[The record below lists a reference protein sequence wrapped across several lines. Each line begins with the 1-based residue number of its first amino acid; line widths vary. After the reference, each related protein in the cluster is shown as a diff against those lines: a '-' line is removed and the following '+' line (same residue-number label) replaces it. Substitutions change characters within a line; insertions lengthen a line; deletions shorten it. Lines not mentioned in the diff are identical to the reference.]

1 MKLNTH
7 LNLNQRVLKVVG
19 FNWNAEKLKFSQ
31 ILFTFPT
38 LLIFCSSLVLTYLDP
53 RQALVSSN
61 IDSQVF
67 HLIYHTRTLLFLTTL
82 IVHISLSLF
91 HRRSERLKFFEAF
104 VMYDKIVEKHIIERN
119 LMKEQ
124 RRAKIIMGA
133 SILYHLVLLV
143 SFTILE
149 DIVNADLF
157 HIFIDYP
164 RDYIYVLGEFFIF
177 QNQSF
182 LNSLMYSMSKQL
194 KATNKGILNKKL
206 KPQKILLY
214 KLKLFKIINLFNRSF
229 GLLVLFEVFRSF
241 INLTS
246 YLYLI
251 IAKIVVNGAAM
262 DLMWLL
268 VTQINNL
275 GTNLASCKLF
285 HESQKLKTEESFTK
299 VSKIVN
305 ILKIIFFH
313 LRLKL

>member
-1 MKLNTH
+1 MKLNTY
-7 LNLNQRVLKVVG
+7 LNLNLRVLKVVG
-19 FNWNAEKLKFSQ
+19 FNWNAEKINFSQ

-38 LLIFCSSLVLTYLDP
+38 VLIFCSSLVLTYLDP
-53 RQALVSSN
+53 REALVSSN
-61 IDSQVF
+61 IDSQVL

-82 IVHISLSLF
+82 IVHIGLSLF
-91 HRRSERLKFFEAF
+91 HRRSERLKFYKAF
-104 VMYDKIVEKHIIERN
+104 VMYDKIVEKHTIERN
-119 LMKEQ
+119 LMKEKC
-124 RRAKIIMGA
+124 RAKTIMGA
-133 SILYHLVLLV
+133 SIFYHLVLLV

-149 DIVNADLF
+149 DIENADFF

-194 KATNKGILNKKL
+194 KATNKGILNQKL
-206 KPQKILLY
+206 KPQKVLLY

-229 GLLVLFEVFRSF
+229 GLLVFFEVFRSF

-251 IAKIVVNGAAM
+251 VAKIVVSGGAM
-262 DLMWLL
+262 DLVWLL

-285 HESQKLKTEESFTK
+285 YESQKLKTEESLPNF
-299 VSKIVN
+299 
-305 ILKIIFFH
+305 
-313 LRLKL
+313 LKL